1 MMDVILDETHN
12 NLYSFFSPV
21 IITQVS
27 HTTTYIR
34 MGCEMQM
41 CHSLGFVD
49 HFWLRSRETL
59 LSDMKMIVFGSL

>member
-1 MMDVILDETHN
+1 MDVIPGETHN
-12 NLYSFFSPV
+12 NLYFFFSPV

-41 CHSLGFVD
+41 FTHWGL
-49 HFWLRSRETL
+49 
-59 LSDMKMIVFGSL
+59 